1 MPRWIEEWAIVSLY
15 FVVPFLALVALAE
28 ATILPHLRVGNVQPD
43 LTLLVVGAWSLRRGV
58 EEGAVW
64 AFIGGIVLDLLS
76 AGPGTAMTFAL
87 LAASLVLGIDPSTG
101 TGRRQS
107 QSFGENPLVLIG
119 GVLVGTLAFHLVL
132 LTMLQLVGLSPDWLN
147 AGARVIVPRI
157 ALNLVLMPFVYR
169 LLGRLDRRTRREGYI
184 L

>member
-1 MPRWIEEWAIVSLY
+1 
-15 FVVPFLALVALAE
+15 
-28 ATILPHLRVGNVQPD
+28 
-43 LTLLVVGAWSLRRGV
+43 
-58 EEGAVW
+58 
-64 AFIGGIVLDLLS
+64 
-76 AGPGTAMTFAL
+76 MTFAL

-107 QSFGENPLVLIG
+107 QGFGENPLVLIG
-119 GVLVGTLAFHLVL
+119 GVMVGTLAFHLVL

-157 ALNLVLMPFVYR
+157 VFNLVLMPFVYR